1 MRTAFVTHADCLRHD
16 MGAHHPESPSRLGA
30 IDDQLIA
37 SGVGDHLDR
46 YEAPLATDE
55 QLERVHPAQ
64 YVRAIREIA
73 PQAGTV
79 HFDPDT
85 AMNPWT
91 LYAALRAAGA
101 AVRATDL
108 VLKKE
113 GVTPASRPARPRPHH
128 ACRARSLVF
137 CILNTAGGPPRHAI
151 AAHGLER

>member
-79 HFDPDT
+79 HLDPDGE
-85 AMNPWT
+85 MNPWT
-91 LYAALRAAGA
+91 FYGALRAAGGG
-101 AVRATDL
+101 VRAPAL
-108 VLKKE
+108 FLKKE
-113 GVTPASRPARPRPHH
+113 VNPAFCAVRPRGHH
-128 ACRARSLVF
+128 ACRARSMGF
-137 CILNTAGGPPRHAI
+137 CIFNNAAVAARHA
-151 AAHGLER
+151 